1 MSEKILIVDN
11 EPDMLLLLSM
21 LIRENT
27 SYETMTTNN
36 PLEALELIKKGGF
49 SLVITE
55 MKMPVLDGI
64 LLLDAIKRI
73 EQDMPVIIMAKY
85 GTVESA
91 LEAMRKGAFDFIT
104 KPFRKEQILFSI
116 DKALKLTKLNKENK
130 TLREWLKMADKKNLP
145 HNILFAK

>member
-1 MSEKILIVDN
+1 MSEKLLIVDK
-11 EPDMLLLLSM
+11 EPDMLQLLSM

-27 SYETMTTNN
+27 PYEPVTTNN

-49 SLVITE
+49 ALVIAE

-64 LLLDAIKRI
+64 QLLEEVKRI
-73 EQDMPVIIMAKY
+73 EPDMPVIITATY

-91 LEAMRKGAFDFIT
+91 LEAMRKGAFDYIT

-116 DKALKLTKLNKENK
+116 DKALKFVKLNKENK
-130 TLREWLKMADKKNLP
+130 TLREWFKMADKKNFP
-145 HNILFAK
+145 DNILFAT

>member
-1 MSEKILIVDN
+1 MAEKILIVDN

-27 SYETMTTNN
+27 SCETMTTNN

-64 LLLDAIKRI
+64 QLLDVIKRI
-73 EQDMPVIIMAKY
+73 DSNMPVIIMAKY

>member
-73 EQDMPVIIMAKY
+73 DSNMPVIIMAKY
-85 GTVESA
+85 GAVESA

-130 TLREWLKMADKKNLP
+130 TLREWFKMADKKNLP

>member
-1 MSEKILIVDN
+1 MSEKILIIDN

>member
-1 MSEKILIVDN
+1 MSEKILIIDN

-116 DKALKLTKLNKENK
+116 DKALKLTKLNKENN
-130 TLREWLKMADKKNLP
+130 TLREWLKMADKKNIP

>member
-1 MSEKILIVDN
+1 MSEKILIIDN

-116 DKALKLTKLNKENK
+116 DKALKLTKLNKENN
-130 TLREWLKMADKKNLP
+130 TLREWLKMADKNNLP

>member
-116 DKALKLTKLNKENK
+116 DNALKLTKLNKENK

>member
-130 TLREWLKMADKKNLP
+130 TLREWLKMADKKNLS